1 MTHALA
7 PHTTRRQKLQ
17 TWRRAALSIAAGVA
31 GVLAFCA
38 SAQQGNPPALDA
50 QTQSQAIIR
59 HLNSVIQFHRTVHEP
74 IQKAGEP
81 NDVVYRDQA
90 VAQASQIAGFAFQS
104 AKAEAALLSGQNPQ
118 AAAPQSSDQQR
129 MQASQARAEQRITD
143 LRQRLAV
150 LDRQIAAAPARKL
163 EELQTQRNQLQAA
176 LDLSMA
182 MKDALEKITSFSR
195 GAAGKGLVA
204 DVERLQQ
211 SIPELQGND
220 NKTSYPQIT
229 TVESA
234 LSSGVVTQ
242 SSVLIDL
249 AESRHTLQ
257 TLLDQN
263 EKLHQQVLA
272 LRTPMVAILR
282 GLIATGQQLSDD
294 AAPPAQDNGAP
305 AEAPPVAPADLKS
318 ITTRFKS
325 VSAATVP
332 LSQEMIVLD
341 QSRANLSA
349 WQSSLTN
356 EYGRI
361 LNALM
366 LRILVIA
373 LALAVI
379 FGGGELW
386 TRATTRYIRDM
397 RRRRHFLII
406 RRIIVGFLSVLV
418 VVFGFFT
425 QFHSLATFAGLIT
438 AGVAVGLQTILLS
451 VAAYFFI
458 IGRYG
463 IKVGDRITIASVT
476 GEVIEVGLVRFYV
489 MELAGSSNELNP
501 TGRVAVFSNAVLFQP
516 TTPLYKQ
523 VPGTAYSWHELIVKL
538 SDAAYYKTVC
548 GEILKII
555 ESVYHEY
562 RPAVLRQHQAVQN
575 WMQTNIAA
583 PEIESRLQFTK
594 GTFQF
599 WARFPVEIHEADA
612 TDEKI
617 THALLDLM
625 ASNPAFKAGVAAPPT
640 IQSAVRG

>member
-1 MTHALA
+1 MTLALG
-7 PHTTRRQKLQ
+7 PDTIRRQKQ
-17 TWRRAALSIAAGVA
+17 RTWRRVALSIAAGV
-31 GVLAFCA
+31 LALCA
-38 SAQQGNPPALDA
+38 SAQQGNPPVLDA

-59 HLNSVIQFHRTVHEP
+59 HLNAVIQFYRTVHEP

-81 NDVVYRDQA
+81 NDVVYREQA

-118 AAAPQSSDQQR
+118 AAAPQSTDQQR

-182 MKDALEKITSFSR
+182 MKDALEKITTFSR

-263 EKLHQQVLA
+263 EKLHQQVLG

-282 GLIATGQQLSDD
+282 NLIATGQQLSDD
-294 AAPPAQDNGAP
+294 AAPPAPDNGAP

-332 LSQEMIVLD
+332 LSQEMIVID

-373 LALAVI
+373 LALAI
-379 FGGGELW
+379 ILGGGEIW
-386 TRATTRYIRDM
+386 TRATTRYIR
-397 RRRRHFLII
+397 
-406 RRIIVGFLSVLV
+406 
-418 VVFGFFT
+418 
-425 QFHSLATFAGLIT
+425 
-438 AGVAVGLQTILLS
+438 
-451 VAAYFFI
+451 
-458 IGRYG
+458 
-463 IKVGDRITIASVT
+463 
-476 GEVIEVGLVRFYV
+476 
-489 MELAGSSNELNP
+489 
-501 TGRVAVFSNAVLFQP
+501 
-516 TTPLYKQ
+516 
-523 VPGTAYSWHELIVKL
+523 
-538 SDAAYYKTVC
+538 
-548 GEILKII
+548 
-555 ESVYHEY
+555 
-562 RPAVLRQHQAVQN
+562 
-575 WMQTNIAA
+575 
-583 PEIESRLQFTK
+583 
-594 GTFQF
+594 
-599 WARFPVEIHEADA
+599 
-612 TDEKI
+612 
-617 THALLDLM
+617 
-625 ASNPAFKAGVAAPPT
+625 
-640 IQSAVRG
+640 